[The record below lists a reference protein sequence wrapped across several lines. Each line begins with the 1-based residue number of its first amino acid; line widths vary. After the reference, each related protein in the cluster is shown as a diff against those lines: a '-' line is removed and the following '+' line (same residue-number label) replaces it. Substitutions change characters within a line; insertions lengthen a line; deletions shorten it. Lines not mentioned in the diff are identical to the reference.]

1 MNECNIAFR
10 FVSEP
15 GDRNGQSCW
24 QTQKKNTYCS
34 TRTLLLQSWFWRR
47 LCPPTRLCDGGTEGG
62 CWFWLRLR
70 WVLIWTRSVSQALA
84 PWGGA
89 SPASPLAGE
98 GGPTKALG
106 GNDRPGPDT
115 TGAPLPLP
123 IRAPVSTFFGHDCIG
138 HGQPWKAAVETSS
151 VRKRRLSSS
160 VYTSTGRGTF
170 VTFDLDI
177 RLDYQGGAVC
187 SASWSK
193 FTRDQ
198 VAQDKLS
205 FRRRVKRV
213 EK

>member
-1 MNECNIAFR
+1 MYLNCDDRICIFTHILPQIGQESRCDRRWSSRCR
-10 FVSEP
+10 FERRKRV
-15 GDRNGQSCW
+15 R
-24 QTQKKNTYCS
+24 

-47 LCPPTRLCDGGTEGG
+47 LCPPTILCDGGTEGG
-62 CWFWLRLR
+62 WFWFRLR

-138 HGQPWKAAVETSS
+138 HGQPWKA
-151 VRKRRLSSS
+151 
-160 VYTSTGRGTF
+160 
-170 VTFDLDI
+170 
-177 RLDYQGGAVC
+177 
-187 SASWSK
+187 
-193 FTRDQ
+193 
-198 VAQDKLS
+198 VAQNKIGKYAGPHFLRSSTSDEGAYD
-205 FRRRVKRV
+205 V
-213 EK
+213 

>member
-1 MNECNIAFR
+1 MTIELVFFYLHIPLGGSAGNQDNR
-10 FVSEP
+10 RGRS
-15 GDRNGQSCW
+15 STCW
-24 QTQKKNTYCS
+24 SSKCE
-34 TRTLLLQSWFWRR
+34 RTHTLFLQSWLWRR

-62 CWFWLRLR
+62 WFWFRLR

-138 HGQPWKAAVETSS
+138 HGQPWKAAWQTGS
-151 VRKRRLSSS
+151 VNAWYRLSVVS
-160 VYTSTGRGTF
+160 G
-170 VTFDLDI
+170 
-177 RLDYQGGAVC
+177 
-187 SASWSK
+187 
-193 FTRDQ
+193 
-198 VAQDKLS
+198 
-205 FRRRVKRV
+205 
-213 EK
+213 

>member
-1 MNECNIAFR
+1 MYLHACDNRTRTSLSTRLASESARNQSNRRRTSRCR
-10 FVSEP
+10 SSVS
-15 GDRNGQSCW
+15 R
-24 QTQKKNTYCS
+24 

-62 CWFWLRLR
+62 WFWFRLR

-98 GGPTKALG
+98 GGPTIALG

-138 HGQPWKAAVETSS
+138 HGQPWNAVVQTRSVNAVISSLRFYRSIWMRTSS
-151 VRKRRLSSS
+151 RHPTIK
-160 VYTSTGRGTF
+160 
-170 VTFDLDI
+170 
-177 RLDYQGGAVC
+177 
-187 SASWSK
+187 
-193 FTRDQ
+193 
-198 VAQDKLS
+198 
-205 FRRRVKRV
+205 
-213 EK
+213 

>member
-1 MNECNIAFR
+1 MYLNCD
-10 FVSEP
+10 
-15 GDRNGQSCW
+15 DRICIFASNRPRVKMWS
-24 QTQKKNTYCS
+24 KMIIEMSLRRKRVR

-47 LCPPTRLCDGGTEGG
+47 LCPPTILCDGGTEGG
-62 CWFWLRLR
+62 WFWFRLR

-138 HGQPWKAAVETSS
+138 HGQPWKA
-151 VRKRRLSSS
+151 
-160 VYTSTGRGTF
+160 
-170 VTFDLDI
+170 
-177 RLDYQGGAVC
+177 
-187 SASWSK
+187 
-193 FTRDQ
+193 
-198 VAQDKLS
+198 VAQNKIGKYAGPHFLRSSTSDEGAYD
-205 FRRRVKRV
+205 V
-213 EK
+213 